1 MIRITVSYPNK
12 DGAHFNHVYY
22 QNEHAALVR
31 QELGPRGMVRFEIDE
46 VLSDESGKNKPI
58 IAAAHIFFEDIKTFQ
73 AAMSAAGPALE
84 ADGPNYTNV
93 IPTLLISRSISA

>member
-12 DGAHFNHVYY
+12 DDAHFNHAYY
-22 QNEHAALVR
+22 QNQHAALVR
-31 QELGPRGMVRFEIDE
+31 QELDPRGMVRFEIDE
-46 VLSDESGKNKPI
+46 ILSDETGKNKSI
-58 IAAAHIFFEDIKTFQ
+58 IAAAHMFFEDIITFQ